1 MGSRSAKRRGLE
13 QAVSRLQEVFARPAL
28 RVMVLVLALTLFYW
42 PFISQAKPWGG
53 WHLFVFLFGS
63 WLGLILILLGMGL
76 SLNAREKKQ
85 PADEAGAG
93 ER

>member
-1 MGSRSAKRRGLE
+1 MGSRSARRRGLE

-42 PFISQAKPWGG
+42 PFISQAKPWSG
-53 WHLFVFLFGS
+53 WQLFAFLFAS

-76 SLNAREKKQ
+76 SLNAQEKKRQ
-85 PADEAGAG
+85 ADEPGTG